1 MSYISRPTVTRA
13 ANTTA
18 YTAGD
23 VVGGVINFKGFP
35 AQADVM
41 ITSADLRIDIASIP
55 SGMTSFRMHLYKE
68 RPASAYVD
76 NDAWDLPS
84 GDRDDYI
91 GFVDIGVIVDQGST
105 LYVQNHRVLLLRCFD
120 RQRRGW
126 NFSHHLER
134 HRDKHRLPSP
144 HQQQQQ
150 ARTRRRKR
158 NGVYD
163 GAEP

>member
-105 LYVQNHRVLLLRCFD
+105 LYVQNQELRAQIRTGLIGLFGYLVTVGGFTPASNSEVYRPCL
-120 RQRRGW
+120 RGYPL
-126 NFSHHLER
+126 S
-134 HRDKHRLPSP
+134 
-144 HQQQQQ
+144 
-150 ARTRRRKR
+150 
-158 NGVYD
+158 
-163 GAEP
+163 GAA

>member
-35 AQADVM
+35 AQADVL

-55 SGMTSFRMHLYKE
+55 SGMTSFRLELYKE
-68 RPASAYVD
+68 RPASALAD

-91 GFVDIGVIVDQGST
+91 GFVDIGVITDKGST
-105 LYVQNHRVLLLRCFD
+105 LYVQNSDVRMQVRTGLIGLFGYLVTTGAFTPASNSEVYRPCLRAYPL
-120 RQRRGW
+120 
-126 NFSHHLER
+126 S
-134 HRDKHRLPSP
+134 
-144 HQQQQQ
+144 
-150 ARTRRRKR
+150 
-158 NGVYD
+158 
-163 GAEP
+163 GAA

>member
-35 AQADVM
+35 ANADVL

-91 GFVDIGVIVDQGST
+91 GFVDIGAIADLGST
-105 LYVQNHRVLLLRCFD
+105 LYVQNSDARMQVRTGLIGLFGYLVTVGAFTPANNSEVYRPCLRAYPL
-120 RQRRGW
+120 
-126 NFSHHLER
+126 S
-134 HRDKHRLPSP
+134 
-144 HQQQQQ
+144 
-150 ARTRRRKR
+150 
-158 NGVYD
+158 
-163 GAEP
+163 GAA

>member
-35 AQADVM
+35 AHADVL

-55 SGMTSFRMHLYKE
+55 SGMTSFRLHLYKE

-91 GFVDIGVIVDQGST
+91 GFVDIGTIADLGST
-105 LYVQNHRVLLLRCFD
+105 LYVQNSDVRMQVRTGLIGLLGYLVTVGAFTPASNSEVYRPCLR
-120 RQRRGW
+120 GYPL
-126 NFSHHLER
+126 S
-134 HRDKHRLPSP
+134 
-144 HQQQQQ
+144 
-150 ARTRRRKR
+150 
-158 NGVYD
+158 
-163 GAEP
+163 GAA

>member
-35 AQADVM
+35 ANADVLL
-41 ITSADLRIDIASIP
+41 TSADLRIDIASIP
-55 SGMTSFRMHLYKE
+55 SGMTSFRLHLYKE

-91 GFVDIGVIVDQGST
+91 GFVDIGVIEDRGST
-105 LYVQNHRVLLLRCFD
+105 LFVQNQDLRAQIRTGIIGLFGYLVTTGAFTPASNSEVYRPCL
-120 RQRRGW
+120 RG
-126 NFSHHLER
+126 FPLS
-134 HRDKHRLPSP
+134 
-144 HQQQQQ
+144 
-150 ARTRRRKR
+150 
-158 NGVYD
+158 
-163 GAEP
+163 GAA